1 MGTLT
6 LTLLIGASILLVAK
20 FFPGTSNNDSDKPPS
35 DQDSTSDSIST
46 VASGKRPALTVVIVL
61 TAVWALLS
69 LATTYPFVF
78 LVALLILA
86 VGVYLA
92 YRVLHP
98 GSNFPTLSR
107 KLFYD
112 LRPLAIKVRD
122 DFWTSFVLLRAWQRE
137 RAARIEREPAAEQ
150 ERQAPNPF
158 GEFKPIYKL
167 GENRKKRS
175 THESDD
181 SPFWGIVIL
190 IAIVLGAVI
199 PLSALNGDPVAEELA
214 EEKEEALEAKKAP
227 IEKALLEKIDLDE
240 AERYEYVHQFNGPSD
255 SSIDDKEL
263 EIEAEIAVGEDHDF
277 DCSYVTDEENYK
289 VTVTCYKMGF
299 FESLMN

>member
-20 FFPGTSNNDSDKPPS
+20 FFPGPSNNDSDKPPS

-46 VASGKRPALTVVIVL
+46 VASGKRPALTVVIAL

-78 LVALLILA
+78 LVALLVLA

-122 DFWTSFVLLRAWQRE
+122 DFWTSFVWLRAWQRE

-175 THESDD
+175 TYESDN
-181 SPFWGIVIL
+181 SPFGGIVIL
-190 IAIVLGAVI
+190 ITTVLVVVI
-199 PLSALNGDPVAEELA
+199 LLSALNGDPVEEEKDEALA
-214 EEKEEALEAKKAP
+214 EEVSKMETEFLKVVDPDETESYEYKFRNGYNYEA
-227 IEKALLEKIDLDE
+227 EKAVAEKYG
-240 AERYEYVHQFNGPSD
+240 YECSFGNTLHKTG
-255 SSIDDKEL
+255 
-263 EIEAEIAVGEDHDF
+263 AVGEDPYYATYE
-277 DCSYVTDEENYK
+277 CK
-289 VTVTCYKMGF
+289 KKPGF
-299 FESLMN
+299 FENLFS